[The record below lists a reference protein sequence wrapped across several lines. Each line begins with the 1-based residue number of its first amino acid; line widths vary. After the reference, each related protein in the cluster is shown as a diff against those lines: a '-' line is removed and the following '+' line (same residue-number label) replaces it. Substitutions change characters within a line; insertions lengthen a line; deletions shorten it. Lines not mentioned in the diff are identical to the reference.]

1 MHIRLDFEERITEMH
16 ESQINQ
22 NIIALTISEAVD
34 RLPKYN
40 LALSLTPLIGRE
52 KDVALG
58 CSLLRSQEVRLL
70 TLTGTGGVG
79 KTRLGLQIA
88 TEMQNDFADGVLFI
102 SLASIHDPKQVIAT
116 LAHALELRGSNDD
129 VLFEHI
135 QAFLY
140 SRNLL
145 LLLDNF
151 EHVFSAA
158 PLLTTLLSVCPLVK
172 ILVTSRTAL
181 HVQGEHEI
189 PVPPLILPDLG
200 QTTTCEDVERFPAVK
215 LFVQRAK
222 AVKFDFQLS
231 AENADVVARICIR
244 LDGIPLALE
253 LAAARVKLLPPE
265 ALLARLEHPLTLLT
279 GGGQDSPIRQKS
291 LRDTIT
297 WSYDLLS
304 EDEQTIFR
312 RLAVFEQGCQLEA
325 IEAVCAAFDP
335 LQLPVLDGVAQLID
349 KSLLLQQ
356 STQDE
361 PRLFMLE
368 TIREFALEKLV
379 ASMESEQVQEAHAAY
394 YVALTER
401 AEPELYRR
409 QQRFWLARLEQE
421 HQNIRVALAFFQ
433 KRNERENLA
442 HFIGTLG
449 WFWYMHGFLDE
460 GREWVDV
467 LFAAGIEDIPRRI
480 RGKVISASGV
490 FAGFLGQ
497 GELAFARCQESIPLC
512 KEFGDLRNLS
522 ASVYMLVHSFLALG
536 ELTAAQA
543 LGKETL
549 TFVQSAGDIWA
560 VGALHCMLGSV
571 ALYEGDYERAWHLH
585 ERGIAIFEDV
595 GDLCMNGLIHMMLAD
610 VAVAQGN
617 MEQAQKLIQRG
628 REMFHQ
634 VGATWSLGSY
644 FTMWGQI
651 ALRIGHYRRARFLL
665 QEALSY
671 LQSMGDQQGMLN
683 TYTLLIQ
690 EAAQE
695 QDHSAVRTFAAQH
708 LQIATALND
717 RSALLLCME
726 ELAMLL
732 SKQGQA
738 VWATHIWGALERV
751 DQTTSPDLSARD
763 RRDPFIHMIRDHLD
777 DQLFAQAWSEGQK
790 MTLVQAVTIPVDDQ
804 SMPSVASIADPT
816 QTRSITELT
825 KRELDVLRHLAQ
837 GRSNAKIAEELTIS
851 IATVNS
857 YLRTIYSKLGV
868 TSRTAAIRAAL
879 DHQLL

>member
-1 MHIRLDFEERITEMH
+1 MH

-22 NIIALTISEAVD
+22 NIIAFTISEDID
-34 RLPKYN
+34 RIPKHN

-58 CSLLRSQEVRLL
+58 RSLLQSQTVRLL

-88 TEMQNDFADGVLFI
+88 TELQNDFVDGVLFI
-102 SLASIHDPKQVIAT
+102 SLASIHDPKQVIAA
-116 LAHALELRGSNDD
+116 LAHTLELRESNDD

-135 QAFLY
+135 QAFLS

-151 EHVFSAA
+151 EHVFSSA

-181 HVQGEHEI
+181 HVQGEHELA
-189 PVPPLILPDLG
+189 VLPLALPELH
-200 QTTTCEDVERFPAVK
+200 QVAAREDIEQFPAIR

-222 AVKFDFQLS
+222 AVKFDFQLGEGNVGS
-231 AENADVVARICIR
+231 VARICAR

-253 LAAARVKLLPPE
+253 LAAARIKLLPPE
-265 ALLARLEHPLTLLT
+265 ALLSRLEHPLTLLT
-279 GGGQDSPIRQKS
+279 GGGQDSPMRQKS
-291 LRDTIT
+291 LRDTIA

-312 RLAVFEQGCQLEA
+312 RLAVFEHGCQLEA

-335 LQLPVLDGVAQLID
+335 LQLPILDGVAQLID
-349 KSLLLQQ
+349 KSLLFQQ
-356 STQDE
+356 SEQDE
-361 PRLFMLE
+361 PRLSMLE
-368 TIREFALEKLV
+368 TIREFALEKLA
-379 ASMESEQVQEAHAAY
+379 ASGESEQVQAAHAAY
-394 YVALTER
+394 YITLAER
-401 AEPELYRR
+401 AEPELYHH
-409 QQRFWLARLEQE
+409 QQRFWLARLEQD
-421 HQNIRVALAFFQ
+421 HQNIRVALIFFQ
-433 KRNERENLA
+433 KRNEREKLA

-449 WFWYMHGFLDE
+449 WFWYMHGFLNE
-460 GREWVDV
+460 GREWVDA
-467 LFAAGIEDIPRRI
+467 LFAPGIEDIPRRI

-497 GELAFARCQESIPLC
+497 GELAFARCQESLPLC

-536 ELTAAQA
+536 ELAAAQA
-543 LGKETL
+543 LGRETL
-549 TFVQSAGDIWA
+549 AFVESGGDIWA

-571 ALYEGDYERAWHLH
+571 ALYEGDYARAWHLH

-595 GDLCMNGLIHMMLAD
+595 GDLCMNGLICMMLAD
-610 VAVAQGN
+610 VAVAQKD

-651 ALRIGHYRRARFLL
+651 ALSIGHYQRAHFLL

-671 LQSMGDQQGMLN
+671 LQSMGDQQGMLH
-683 TYTLLIQ
+683 TYTLLIL
-690 EAAQE
+690 EATQE
-695 QDHSAVRTFAAQH
+695 QDYPAVRTLAEQH
-708 LQIATALND
+708 LHIARVLHDKEAMV
-717 RSALLLCME
+717 LCME
-726 ELAMLL
+726 ELATLL
-732 SKQGQA
+732 AKQGQA
-738 VWATHIWGALERV
+738 LWATYIWSALERL
-751 DQTTSPDLSARD
+751 DQTAHPDLSTHD
-763 RRDPFIHMIRDHLD
+763 RREPLTNILRDHLG
-777 DQLFAQAWSEGQK
+777 DQLFTQAWSEGQR
-790 MTLVQAVTIPVDDQ
+790 MTLEQVVTISVDDHAM
-804 SMPSVASIADPT
+804 SPITSVANVTSTHPD
-816 QTRSITELT
+816 TELT
-825 KRELDVLRHLAQ
+825 RRELDVLRHLAQ
-837 GRSNAKIAEELTIS
+837 GRTNAQIAEQLTIS
-851 IATVNS
+851 ISTVNS

-868 TSRTAAIRAAL
+868 TSRTGAIRAAL
-879 DHQLL
+879 DHRLL

>member
-1 MHIRLDFEERITEMH
+1 MN

-22 NIIALTISEAVD
+22 SIIAFTISEAVD
-34 RLPKYN
+34 RLPKHN
-40 LALSLTPLIGRE
+40 LTISLTPLIGRE

-88 TEMQNDFADGVLFI
+88 AELQNDFADGVLFI

-116 LAHALELRGSNDD
+116 LSHALELRGSNDD

-135 QAFLY
+135 QAFLH

-158 PLLTTLLSVCPLVK
+158 PILTTLLSVCPLVK

-181 HVQGEHEI
+181 HVQGEHEL
-189 PVPPLILPDLG
+189 PVLPLTLPDLN
-200 QTTTCEDVERFPAVK
+200 QTTTREDVERFPAIK
-215 LFVQRAK
+215 LFVQRAR
-222 AVKFDFQLS
+222 AIKFDFQLS
-231 AENADVVARICIR
+231 TENADIVARICAR

-265 ALLARLEHPLTLLT
+265 ALLSRLEHPLTLLT
-279 GGGQDSPIRQKS
+279 GGGQDSPTRQKS
-291 LRDTIT
+291 LRDTIV
-297 WSYDLLS
+297 WSYNLLS

-312 RLAVFEQGCQLEA
+312 RLSVFEQGCQLEA
-325 IEAVCAAFDP
+325 IEAVCTAFDP

-349 KSLLLQQ
+349 KSLLLQP
-356 STQDE
+356 SEQDE
-361 PRLFMLE
+361 PRLLMLE
-368 TIREFALEKLV
+368 TIREFALEKL
-379 ASMESEQVQEAHAAY
+379 ATSTESEQVREAHAAY
-394 YVALTER
+394 YLALAER

-421 HQNIRVALAFFQ
+421 HQNIRVALTFFQ
-433 KRNERENLA
+433 KRNEREKLA

-449 WFWYMHGFLDE
+449 WFWYMHGFLNE
-460 GREWVDV
+460 GREWVDA
-467 LFAAGIEDIPRRI
+467 LFAVGIEDLPRRI

-543 LGKETL
+543 LSKETL
-549 TFVQSAGDIWA
+549 TFVQAAGDIWA
-560 VGALHCMLGSV
+560 VGALRCMLGSV

-585 ERGIAIFEDV
+585 EHGIAIFEDV
-595 GDLCMNGLIHMMLAD
+595 GDLCMNGLIHMMQAD

-671 LQSMGDQQGMLN
+671 LQRMGDQQGMLN

-695 QDHSAVRTFAAQH
+695 QDYSTVRTLAEQH
-708 LQIATALND
+708 LQIARALND
-717 RSALLLCME
+717 KNALFFCME

-738 VWATHIWGALERV
+738 VWATYIWGALERV
-751 DQTTSPDLSARD
+751 DQTASPDLSARD
-763 RRDPFIHMIRDHLD
+763 RREPFINTVRDHLG
-777 DQLFAQAWSEGQK
+777 DQLFARAWSEGQK
-790 MTLVQAVTIPVDDQ
+790 MTLEQAVTIPVDDR
-804 SMPSVASIADPT
+804 SMPPATSVAAAT
-816 QTRSITELT
+816 QTHSTTELT

-837 GRSNAKIAEELTIS
+837 GRSNAQIAGELTIS

-868 TSRTAAIRAAL
+868 TSRTGAVRAAL
-879 DHQLL
+879 NQRLL